1 MENKRRRADGQG
13 CEDCPPC
20 YNLVQDAVNQH
31 RKELKELDDVSLEIN
46 FIGLLR
52 YKLYNNMNFYW
63 TGSLRLLLQ
72 ERSMRLSSFCYVN
85 PGGACAWKGS

>member
-13 CEDCPPC
+13 CEDCPAC

-46 FIGLLR
+46 RSASRLQDAQ
-52 YKLYNNMNFYW
+52 KTTSNNR
-63 TGSLRLLLQ
+63 GVS
-72 ERSMRLSSFCYVN
+72 
-85 PGGACAWKGS
+85 